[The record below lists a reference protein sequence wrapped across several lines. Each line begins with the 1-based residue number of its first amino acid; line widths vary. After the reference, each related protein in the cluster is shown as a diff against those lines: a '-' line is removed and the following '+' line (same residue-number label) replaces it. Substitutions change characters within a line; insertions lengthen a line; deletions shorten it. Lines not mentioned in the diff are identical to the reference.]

1 MNTMLDTVWQRR
13 GISWIWDTQALSQIC
28 SAPEVWSMRQFLR
41 TSKHWTDELPSN
53 SENTLV
59 VAGLEGS
66 LDLLSPEEA
75 ETWLVSD
82 IKNAILSF
90 QDYYEGNAALIFW
103 LPSCAGRIHINS
115 ATDAVSWKCAS
126 PYAPAMIYFGRIL
139 WGEAREYPQEIILP
153 GTQKPSGLF
162 HLRIT

>member
-1 MNTMLDTVWQRR
+1 MLDTVWQRR

-41 TSKHWTDELPSN
+41 NSRTWTDELPSN
-53 SENTLV
+53 NENTLV

-66 LDLLSPEEA
+66 LDLLHPEEA
-75 ETWLVSD
+75 ENWLNDD
-82 IKNAILSF
+82 IKTAILSF
-90 QDYYEGNAALIFW
+90 QDYFEGNAALVFW
-103 LPSCAGRIHINS
+103 LPSCAGRFHINS

-126 PYAPAMIYFGRIL
+126 PYTQEVIDFGRVL
-139 WGEAREYPQEIILP
+139 WGEAREYPQEIILT
-153 GTQKPSGLF
+153 GSQKPSGLF